1 MNYNLV
7 SVILG
12 VLAIVIPF
20 IGLKLFKK
28 SSLGKQVIFFTVSFT
43 LCNLSVVM
51 QILEFKRKTEI
62 GDYAAILDT
71 AGATATVSIVLM
83 IIIAVANLYCMAA
96 KFIGKKDDKQEA
108 LK

>member
-1 MNYNLV
+1 MNYNLA

-20 IGLKLFKK
+20 MGLKLFKK

-62 GDYAAILDT
+62 GDYAAVLDT
-71 AGATATVSIVLM
+71 AGATATVSIVMM
-83 IIIAVANLYCMAA
+83 IIVALANLYCMAA

>member
-1 MNYNLV
+1 MNYNLA

-51 QILEFKRKTEI
+51 QILEFKRKTKM

-83 IIIAVANLYCMAA
+83 IIVAVVNLYCMTA

>member
-28 SSLGKQVIFFTVSFT
+28 SALGKQVIFFTVSFT

-51 QILEFKRKTEI
+51 QILEFRRKTQI
-62 GDYAAILDT
+62 GDYGAILDT
-71 AGATATVSIVLM
+71 AGSTATISIVLL
-83 IIIAVANLYCMAA
+83 IIVAVVNLYCMAA

>member
-1 MNYNLV
+1 MNYNLA

-12 VLAIVIPF
+12 ALAIIIPF

-51 QILEFKRKTEI
+51 QILEFRRKTEM

-83 IIIAVANLYCMAA
+83 IIVAVVNLYCMAA
-96 KFIGKKDDKQEA
+96 KFIGKKDSEQEA